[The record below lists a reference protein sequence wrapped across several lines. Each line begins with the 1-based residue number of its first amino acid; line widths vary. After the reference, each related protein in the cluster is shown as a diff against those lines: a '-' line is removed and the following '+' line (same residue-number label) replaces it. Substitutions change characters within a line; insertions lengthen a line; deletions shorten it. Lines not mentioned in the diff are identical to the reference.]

1 MSRRTF
7 CCCCNCC
14 CWFYFSCFDCL
25 AQNLLFKSVDKNRHK
40 HTQTQLFSFFQFNW
54 HSWLI
59 RHTQAQNNQA
69 SLLGGR
75 RLAAAVAVDN
85 LSVFLF
91 LSAVLHFSRFSTRH
105 FPQHVQIQIQIQMLF
120 FVFCQARELKALPPL
135 TKLASLALFAFTAN
149 QAQCSVCLVRAFHNL
164 KIVHTHQQHLQ
175 SRLRREERQLLL
187 MPMLEQ

>member
-1 MSRRTF
+1 M
-7 CCCCNCC
+7 
-14 CWFYFSCFDCL
+14 
-25 AQNLLFKSVDKNRHK
+25 DKNRHK

-54 HSWLI
+54 HSRLI
-59 RHTQAQNNQA
+59 RHTHTHTQNNQA

-105 FPQHVQIQIQIQMLF
+105 FPQHVQIQIQMLF

-175 SRLRREERQLLL
+175 NKLRREERQLLL
-187 MPMLEQ
+187 MSMLEQ